1 MAKVG
6 GWRGKTL
13 RVNLTTG
20 EITSEDTLEKYK
32 DYLGGTGIGY
42 KVLWDEVPVGTR
54 AFAAEN
60 MLVFG
65 VGPLAG
71 TGAPSNSR
79 TAVTTIWPL
88 TDPDTF
94 VGSGHMGGHFAA
106 ELKFAGWDSI
116 IIEGKAEHPVWL
128 SIEDDK
134 VKLKDARHLWG
145 SGIYRTTAEINAEMG
160 PTAQIAAIGPA
171 GENMV
176 PLSVVINGYCHSAG
190 GVGGVMGSKNLK
202 AVAVKGS
209 GSVNIAADQKDWKE
223 LIQYALTL
231 IGSNNQHV
239 VPSTPQPW
247 AEYYDPGSRWT
258 ASKGV
263 YWGAANPPVETG
275 FCNPHDVHKIGLR
288 CHKGVKDFGKDFGG
302 TYTVRMGGC
311 YACPIRCFAQIDY
324 PPLEG
329 KYGYSRYIANTCMGW
344 FSPRQVFHEFPEGPE
359 GELKAREAMVLGSH
373 LVNDLGIWDNYALMQ
388 KVFNYA
394 ATHGMLEKIL
404 PADEYK
410 SIPWELWE
418 KGDPAFLLDF
428 YRRIAYKE
436 GVLGKDLGDSTLKT
450 MKKWQIP
457 EDFYKKF
464 KWKYWKMGHPLH
476 HSVEDS
482 GQIGALINMQYNRDS
497 QNHSHT
503 NFQNSGLPIEIQKKL
518 AAKVWGSPDAVDE
531 KGHWTPMNRYKAKA
545 AKWASI
551 RKELHD
557 SLSLCN
563 WMYPWVAS
571 PLKERN
577 YEGDTALEAKYFSLA
592 TGIEV
597 TEEELDL
604 YAERIFNLHRAL
616 TIMEMNTRD
625 MRDQHDTAP
634 DWVFEEG
641 PEPFTPGS
649 NRFPREDIEKA
660 KDYFYEV
667 CGWNKEGLPTRET
680 LERLGLKDVADRL
693 EKAGLLG

>member
-1 MAKVG
+1 MVKAKG
-6 GWRGKTL
+6 GFTGKTL

-20 EITSEDTLEKYK
+20 KITAEDTLAKYG
-32 DYLGGTGIGY
+32 DFLGGTGIGY
-42 KVLWDEVPVGTR
+42 KVLWDEVPIGTR
-54 AFAAEN
+54 AFDEAN
-60 MLVFG
+60 KIVFG

-71 TGAPSNSR
+71 TGAPCNSR
-79 TAVTTIWPL
+79 TAITTIWPVCY
-88 TDPDTF
+88 PDTY
-94 VGSGHMGGHFAA
+94 VASGHMGGHFAA

-116 IIEGKAEHPVWL
+116 IIEGKAPHPVWL
-128 SIEDDK
+128 CIEDDK
-134 VKLKDARHLWG
+134 VELKDARRLWG
-145 SGIYRTTAEINAEMG
+145 SGVYRTTAEINAEMG
-160 PTAQIAAIGPA
+160 PEAQVAAIGPA

-176 PLSVVINGYCHSAG
+176 PNAVVITGYSHSAG

-202 AVAVKGS
+202 AIGVRGT
-209 GSVNIAADQKDWKE
+209 GSVKIAADKKEWKK
-223 LIQYALTL
+223 LIQYSLTL

-247 AEYYDPGSRWT
+247 AEYHWPGSRWT

-263 YWGAANPPVETG
+263 FWGAANPPVETG
-275 FCNPHDVHKIGLR
+275 TCDPHDMHSIGLR
-288 CHKGVKDFGKDFGG
+288 CHKGAKDFGNDFGEKH
-302 TYTVRMGGC
+302 TVRMGGC
-311 YACPIRCFAQIDY
+311 HACPIRCHAQIEY
-324 PPLEG
+324 APVEE
-329 KYGYSRYIANTCMGW
+329 KYGYSKYAANTCMGW
-344 FSPRQVFHEFPEGPE
+344 YSPRQVFHEFPGPD
-359 GELKAREAMVLGSH
+359 GDLKASEAMVLGSH
-373 LVNDLGIWDNYALMQ
+373 IVNDLGVWDNYALMQ

-404 PADEYK
+404 PEDEYK

-418 KGDPAFLLDF
+418 NGDPEFLLDF

-450 MKKWQIP
+450 MKKWGIP
-457 EDFYKKF
+457 DDFYKKF
-464 KWKYWKMGHPLH
+464 KWKYWKMGHPYH
-476 HSVEDS
+476 HSVESS
-482 GQIGALINMQYNRDS
+482 GQVGALINMQYNRDS
-497 QNHSHT
+497 QNHS
-503 NFQNSGLPIEIQKKL
+503 FQNFIQNGLPIDVQKKL
-518 AAKVWGSPDAVDE
+518 AAEVWGSPDAIDAP
-531 KGHWTPMNRYKAKA
+531 KNYTPMNKYKALA

-551 RKELHD
+551 KKELHD

-571 PLKERN
+571 PLKERG
-577 YEGDTALEAKYFSLA
+577 YRGDTSLEAKYFSLA

-616 TIMEMNTRD
+616 TIMQMNTRD
-625 MRDQHDTAP
+625 MRNEHDTAP
-634 DWVFEEG
+634 DWLYEEG

-649 NRFPREDIEKA
+649 QRFPREDIEKA
-660 KDYFYEV
+660 KDLFYEV

-693 EKAGLLG
+693 EKANLLG